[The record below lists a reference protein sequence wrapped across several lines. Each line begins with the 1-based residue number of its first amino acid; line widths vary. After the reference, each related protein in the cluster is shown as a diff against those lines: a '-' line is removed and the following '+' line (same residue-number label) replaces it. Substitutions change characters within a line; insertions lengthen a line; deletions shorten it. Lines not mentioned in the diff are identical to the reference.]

1 MTTFLTCSI
10 VCLKFFLFF
19 TIPIL
24 VIILLYLLFFLFV
37 KIQLKKIHFHYCLF
51 LYVYEKTIYRRIC
64 MKCCLFYQK
73 EKRFIWFCGTM
84 VVILIRGNKC
94 WFILAVC
101 HLGCWR
107 NPEVVGMKHNYLC
120 FDQFLNLYTL
130 LMLNFA
136 INCLYIFTSLLL
148 PCIQCVVAM

>member
-1 MTTFLTCSI
+1 MFYCLFKVPSLLHHSI
-10 VCLKFFLFF
+10 SCDHF
-19 TIPIL
+19 
-24 VIILLYLLFFLFV
+24 VISSFFFLFV

-51 LYVYEKTIYRRIC
+51 LYVYEK
-64 MKCCLFYQK
+64 LFI
-73 EKRFIWFCGTM
+73 EGFVWNVVFFIKRKKDLFIWFCGTM
-84 VVILIRGNKC
+84 VVIFIRGNKC

-101 HLGCWR
+101 HVGCWR

>member
-1 MTTFLTCSI
+1 MF
-10 VCLKFFLFF
+10 
-19 TIPIL
+19 
-24 VIILLYLLFFLFV
+24 
-37 KIQLKKIHFHYCLF
+37 YCLF
-51 LYVYEKTIYRRIC
+51 KVPSLLHHSISCDHFVISSFFSCLLKFSSRKYIFIIVCSSMYTKKLFIEGFVWNVVFFIKRKKDLSDFVELWLLY
-64 MKCCLFYQK
+64 
-73 EKRFIWFCGTM
+73 WSG
-84 VVILIRGNKC
+84 GNKC

>member
-1 MTTFLTCSI
+1 MFYCLFKVPSLLHHSI
-10 VCLKFFLFF
+10 SCDHF
-19 TIPIL
+19 
-24 VIILLYLLFFLFV
+24 VISSFFFLFV

-107 NPEVVGMKHNYLC
+107 NPEVVGMKYNYLC

-148 PCIQCVVAM
+148 PCIQCCFNVI

>member
-1 MTTFLTCSI
+1 MF
-10 VCLKFFLFF
+10 
-19 TIPIL
+19 
-24 VIILLYLLFFLFV
+24 
-37 KIQLKKIHFHYCLF
+37 YCLF
-51 LYVYEKTIYRRIC
+51 KVPSLLHHSISCDHFVISSFFSCLLKFSSRKYIFIIVCSSMYTKKTIYRRIC

>member
-1 MTTFLTCSI
+1 MF
-10 VCLKFFLFF
+10 
-19 TIPIL
+19 
-24 VIILLYLLFFLFV
+24 
-37 KIQLKKIHFHYCLF
+37 YCLF
-51 LYVYEKTIYRRIC
+51 KVPSLLHHSISCDHFVISSFFS
-64 MKCCLFYQK
+64 CLLKFSTRKYIFIIVCSSMYTK
-73 EKRFIWFCGTM
+73 KLFIEGFVWNVVFFIKRKKDLFIWFCGTM
-84 VVILIRGNKC
+84 VVIFIRGNKC

-148 PCIQCVVAM
+148 PCNQCCCNVM

>member
-10 VCLKFFLFF
+10 VCLKFLLFF
-19 TIPIL
+19 TIPFL

-73 EKRFIWFCGTM
+73 EKKIYL
-84 VVILIRGNKC
+84 ILWNYGCYIDQGKQVLIYPCSVSFRLLEESRGC
-94 WFILAVC
+94 
-101 HLGCWR
+101 R
-107 NPEVVGMKHNYLC
+107 NETYL
-120 FDQFLNLYTL
+120 F
-130 LMLNFA
+130 ML
-136 INCLYIFTSLLL
+136 
-148 PCIQCVVAM
+148 

>member
-1 MTTFLTCSI
+1 MF
-10 VCLKFFLFF
+10 
-19 TIPIL
+19 
-24 VIILLYLLFFLFV
+24 
-37 KIQLKKIHFHYCLF
+37 YCLF
-51 LYVYEKTIYRRIC
+51 KVPSLLHHSISCDHFVISSFFSCLLKFSSRKYIFIIVCSSMYNEKTIYRRIC

>member
-1 MTTFLTCSI
+1 MF
-10 VCLKFFLFF
+10 
-19 TIPIL
+19 
-24 VIILLYLLFFLFV
+24 
-37 KIQLKKIHFHYCLF
+37 YCLF
-51 LYVYEKTIYRRIC
+51 KVPSLLHHSISCDHFVISSFFSCLLKFSSRKYIFIIVCSSMY
-64 MKCCLFYQK
+64 MKKLFIEGFVWNVVFFIK
-73 EKRFIWFCGTM
+73 RKKRFIWFCGTM
-84 VVILIRGNKC
+84 VVIFIRGNKC